1 MVNLIERNTYLKSQI
16 LNVIRLQSEDF
27 DSIKKNT
34 TFLNHFNLQSS
45 GHEVGIAYLL
55 TKILKRGYFK
65 SKEDQVLPELDIK
78 NSYVGVCVEVK
89 NNLSYNDLT
98 KEDFKFSF
106 SHIKDVESLK
116 KAIIDRYSSSMPN
129 LSKEEILSLGI
140 SLTKLKIIGKLSKDH
155 TTSQKDL

>member
-1 MVNLIERNTYLKSQI
+1 ME
-16 LNVIRLQSEDF
+16 
-27 DSIKKNT
+27 KKET
-34 TFLNHFNLQSS
+34 
-45 GHEVGIAYLL
+45 
-55 TKILKRGYFK
+55 
-65 SKEDQVLPELDIK
+65 IK
-78 NSYVGVCVEVK
+78 N
-89 NNLSYNDLT
+89 
-98 KEDFKFSF
+98 KFSF